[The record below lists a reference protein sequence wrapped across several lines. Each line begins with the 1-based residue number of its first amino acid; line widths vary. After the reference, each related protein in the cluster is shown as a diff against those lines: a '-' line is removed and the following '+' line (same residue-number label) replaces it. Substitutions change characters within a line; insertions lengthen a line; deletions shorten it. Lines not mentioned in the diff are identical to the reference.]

1 MLYRI
6 RLNLDDSKKF
16 DEGQYDAPPGSK
28 RLSLFGH
35 PVSEGEML
43 VDSINTIRLERIRYD
58 FHLGPLLD

>member
-1 MLYRI
+1 MIQRSSTKDNTTLR
-6 RLNLDDSKKF
+6 
-16 DEGQYDAPPGSK
+16 PVK

-35 PVSEGEML
+35 PVLEGEML